1 MEETNSFVSHVF
13 NFEQDSRNEMVNIMQ
28 YTVLAIV
35 FITIL
40 NRGIQDYMPEVDK
53 DKGSLA
59 IFVEISIQC
68 IILFVGILFI
78 HRIITFIPTISGAK
92 YADQNIIT
100 IILPTLILLLS
111 ITKLGDKVS
120 VLLDRFAGSPSPI
133 KIKYSQPLASAP
145 PPSIPSL
152 LPKNG
157 NTANPMNS
165 PEPDFNTMFA
175 GPNNPLQNAQ
185 SPDSF
190 EPMPSNFGGSIF

>member
-1 MEETNSFVSHVF
+1 MEETNSFFSHVF
-13 NFEQDSRNEMVNIMQ
+13 NFEQESRNEMVNIMQ

-40 NRGIQDYMPEVDK
+40 NRGIQEYMPEVDK

-111 ITKLGDKVS
+111 ISKLGDKVS

-133 KIKYSQPLASAP
+133 KIKYTQPLASA

-175 GPNNPLQNAQ
+175 GPNNPMQNAQ

>member
-1 MEETNSFVSHVF
+1 MEEQPSFFSHVF
-13 NFEQDSRNEMVNIMQ
+13 NFEQESRNEMVNIVQ
-28 YTVLAIV
+28 YTILSIV

-53 DKGSLA
+53 DKGSIA
-59 IFVEISIQC
+59 IFIEISIQC
-68 IILFVGILFI
+68 IVLFLGILFI
-78 HRIITFIPTISGAK
+78 HRIITYIPSVSGSK

-111 ITKLGDKVS
+111 TSKLGEKVGILIERLTGQTP
-120 VLLDRFAGSPSPI
+120 V
-133 KIKYSQPLASAP
+133 KKVAP
-145 PPSIPSL
+145 APNLSI
-152 LPKNG
+152 LPKAQ
-157 NTANPMNS
+157 TANPINS

-175 GPNNPLQNAQ
+175 GPTTPLVNAA